1 MEHIMEFTEIEAK
14 ELVHD
19 KENPRKHGEENF
31 AAIRASLLAHG
42 QVEPLVIQRSTN
54 MVIAGNARLRVLKDL
69 GYKKVKA
76 VLLDVDDKEARK
88 LSIVLNR
95 SGELAE
101 WNEANLAKHLEEL
114 SSDANFSSL
123 DLGFSMEDMEELV
136 NAFGGTI
143 ETLDFDEPSIEEEG
157 FSDGYDD
164 EDDSEEDINPTQVS
178 NIRMVQLMLNDETI
192 GLFQDMI
199 KAISNNFGTE
209 NITDTV
215 YQAIELVY
223 NGMERVEE

>member
-1 MEHIMEFTEIEAK
+1 MELTEITPG

-42 QVEPLVIQRSTN
+42 QVEPLVVQRGTN

-76 VLLDVDDKEARK
+76 VVLDVSDAEARK

-101 WNEANLAKHLEEL
+101 WNEANLAKHLESL
-114 SSDANFSSL
+114 STDINFNSV
-123 DLGFSMEDMEELV
+123 DLGFSQADMEELV
-136 NAFGGTI
+136 SAFGGVI
-143 ETLDFDEPSIEEEG
+143 ESLDFDAPDVEEVDG
-157 FSDGYDD
+157 F
-164 EDDSEEDINPTQVS
+164 EDSEEEDSYEDGGAVVS
-178 NIRMVQLMLNDETI
+178 NVRMVQLFLNDDNVS
-192 GLFQDMI
+192 LFQDMV
-199 KAISNNFGTE
+199 KQISMNLGTE

-215 YQAIELVY
+215 YECIEMVF
-223 NGMERVEE
+223 NGMETVEK

>member
-1 MEHIMEFTEIEAK
+1 MEFTEMLAS

-19 KENPRKHGEENF
+19 NENPRKHGEENF
-31 AAIRASLLAHG
+31 AAIRASILAHG
-42 QVEPLVIQRSTN
+42 QVEPLVIQRETK

-76 VLLDVDDKEARK
+76 VLLDVDNTEARK

-114 SSDANFSSL
+114 SSDSNFNSL

-136 NAFGGTI
+136 NAFGGAI
-143 ETLDFDEPSIEEEG
+143 ETLDFEEPSVEEVEG
-157 FSDGYDD
+157 FSEDD
-164 EDDSEEDINPTQVS
+164 DYQEEDSEEDITPTAVS
-178 NIRMVQLMLNDETI
+178 NVRMVQLFLNDDTI
-192 GLFQDMI
+192 GVFQDMI
-199 KAISNNFGTE
+199 KAISRNFGTE

-215 YQAIELVY
+215 YQSIELVY

>member
-1 MEHIMEFTEIEAK
+1 MEQLMEFTEILASQLE
-14 ELVHD
+14 HD

-31 AAIRASLLAHG
+31 AAIRASILAHG
-42 QVEPLVIQRSTN
+42 QVEPLVVQRGSN

-114 SSDANFSSL
+114 SSDSNFNSL
-123 DLGFSMEDMEELV
+123 DLGFSLEDMEELV

-143 ETLDFDEPSIEEEG
+143 DSLDFEEPSVEEFEE
-157 FSDGYDD
+157 SVGYDED
-164 EDDSEEDINPTQVS
+164 EEDSEEDIAPTAVS
-178 NIRMVQLMLNDETI
+178 NVRMVQLFLNDDTI
-192 GLFQDMI
+192 GVFQDMI
-199 KAISNNFGTE
+199 RAISKSFGTE

-215 YQAIELVY
+215 YEAVEMVY
-223 NGMERVEE
+223 NDIERVD